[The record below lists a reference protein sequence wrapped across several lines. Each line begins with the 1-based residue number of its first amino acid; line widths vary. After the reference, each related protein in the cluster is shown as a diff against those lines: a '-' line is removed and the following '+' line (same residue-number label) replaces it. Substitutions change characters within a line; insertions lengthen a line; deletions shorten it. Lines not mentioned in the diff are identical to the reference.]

1 MKKLLKTFL
10 GMFKSKS
17 AIELYIESKN
27 PQSAG
32 DVDYWMNRY
41 HRERSYV

>member
-1 MKKLLKTFL
+1 MKLLKYFF

-17 AIELYIESKN
+17 AVELYIESKN

-32 DVDYWMNRY
+32 DVDYWTTRY
-41 HRERSYV
+41 YRERSHV